1 MHLLH
6 DQITSILHGVL
17 AHHPGEEVPSV
28 KVRCHDDHGV
38 PEVHRPTLPL
48 HQSAVIEDLEQ
59 GVEHGNMGLLYLI
72 KEDHIVWSP
81 HLFSQLPTLFT
92 ADVASVI
99 GKKILAHVKTRVHL
113 ITQLKYNI

>member
-1 MHLLH
+1 MCLLH
-6 DQITSILHGVL
+6 DQITSNLHGVL
-17 AHHPGEEVPSV
+17 AHHPGEEVLSA

-38 PEVHRPTLPL
+38 PEVHRPVLPI
-48 HQSAVIEDLEQ
+48 HQPAVVEDLEQ
-59 GVEHGNMGLLYLI
+59 GVEHGDMGLLYLI
-72 KEDHIVWSP
+72 KEDHAVRPP

-99 GKKILAHVKTRVHL
+99 GKKIPAHVRTRVHL

>member
-1 MHLLH
+1 
-6 DQITSILHGVL
+6 
-17 AHHPGEEVPSV
+17 
-28 KVRCHDDHGV
+28 
-38 PEVHRPTLPL
+38 
-48 HQSAVIEDLEQ
+48 
-59 GVEHGNMGLLYLI
+59 MGLLYLI

>member
-1 MHLLH
+1 
-6 DQITSILHGVL
+6 VL
-17 AHHPGEEVPSV
+17 SA

-38 PEVHRPTLPL
+38 PEVHRPVLPI
-48 HQSAVIEDLEQ
+48 HQPAVVEDLEQ
-59 GVEHGNMGLLYLI
+59 GVEHGDMGLLYLI
-72 KEDHIVWSP
+72 KEDHAVRPP

-99 GKKILAHVKTRVHL
+99 GTKIPAHVRTRVHL